1 MTTLVDLAAAVLIRA
16 ETAGSL
22 AVCLVLTLRLPAR
35 RAFGAEAAYRLWALP
50 PAIAAL
56 SLFPSFSDFFGP
68 VVSNADASI
77 PHSGLI
83 LQVWAAGVV
92 GAAAVMA
99 TSEAAFRRKAL
110 QGRAGPAVMG
120 VLWPRLVTPSDFAE
134 RFTPVEQAL
143 VRRHEATHI
152 ALGHPMSNLVIAAAQ
167 VLSWF
172 NPLIYMAAACARL
185 DQELACDAVVV
196 AAQPESRRLYGET
209 LLKAHMQSP
218 RSPFACAWSALG
230 RHPLETRLATLA
242 GRPVTLA
249 LYLRGAA
256 AVALVGALTAV
267 SIWGAGPRWAD
278 EPRFVWPSWT
288 PAQASADLAR

>member
-1 MTTLVDLAAAVLIRA
+1 MTTLVDLAAAAVIRA

-22 AVCLVLTLRLPAR
+22 AVALVMTLRLPAR

-56 SLFPSFSDFFGP
+56 SLFPSFSEFFGP
-68 VVSNADASI
+68 PIRNGDASI
-77 PHSGLI
+77 PHAALI
-83 LQVWAAGVV
+83 LQVWALGVV
-92 GAAAVMA
+92 AAAAVMA
-99 TSEAAFRRKAL
+99 ASEAAFRRKAL

-134 RFTPVEQAL
+134 RFTPAEQAL

-152 ALGHPMSNLVIAAAQ
+152 TLGHPVSNLAIAAAQ

-172 NPLIYMAAACARL
+172 NPLIYMAGACARL
-185 DQELACDAVVV
+185 DQELACDAAVVT
-196 AAQPESRRLYGET
+196 AQPEVRRLYAET

-249 LYLRGAA
+249 IYLRGAA
-256 AVALVGALTAV
+256 AVVLVGAIAAV
-267 SIWGAGPRWAD
+267 SIWSAGPRWSD
-278 EPRFVWPSWT
+278 QPHFVWPSWAPSQT
-288 PAQASADLAR
+288 GGFPR